1 MKKIMA
7 LVLVLVCML
16 GFVGCSDRNMKL
28 DIGEANS
35 IYVESPLGK
44 AYITDHSAILR
55 ITESINSLEFE
66 RTSVID
72 DEDEYVYLLKWL
84 DADNKEIKSIAIT
97 EENGYQ
103 ISYNGYYYKV
113 GADLCIDVE
122 LISEEIIRIYS
133 SSIITDVVPVSPET
147 EQD

>member
-1 MKKIMA
+1 MKKITA
-7 LVLVLVCML
+7 LILALVCML
-16 GFVGCSDRNMKL
+16 SLSGCSDRKAKL

-84 DADNKEIKSIAIT
+84 DSDNNEIEGIAIT
-97 EENGYQ
+97 EENGHQ
-103 ISYNGYYYKV
+103 ISYNGYYYKMS
-113 GADLCIDVE
+113 ADLCVDIE
-122 LISEEIIRIYS
+122 LINNEVVRVLS
-133 SSIITDVVPVSPET
+133 SSLITDVVPVSPET
-147 EQD
+147 E